1 MTTSLQQEEPQAGRG
16 LSTSAIIVGGIFAA
30 IAAAG
35 LIGMGSLFLVVVSQ
49 LLDGSRVYSHNFAI
63 YNALWTVFFI
73 SLLIA
78 GISLII
84 SGKRRK
90 THDLVPG
97 ISLYLAGAS
106 LIVIGFY
113 LFIYDDLLYAL
124 IAMVIGLILVV
135 AEWRSHTI

>member
-1 MTTSLQQEEPQAGRG
+1 MTASLQQEPQAGKV
-16 LSTSAIIVGGIFAA
+16 LSSSATVAGVVFVA

-35 LIGMGSLFLVVVSQ
+35 LIGMGSLFLLVVTQ

-63 YNALWTVFFI
+63 YNALWIVFFI

-84 SGKRRK
+84 SGVQKK

-97 ISLYLAGAS
+97 VPLYLAGAS
-106 LIVIGFY
+106 LVVIGFY
-113 LFIYDDLLYAL
+113 LFVYDELLYAI
-124 IAMVIGLILVV
+124 IAMVVGLVLVI